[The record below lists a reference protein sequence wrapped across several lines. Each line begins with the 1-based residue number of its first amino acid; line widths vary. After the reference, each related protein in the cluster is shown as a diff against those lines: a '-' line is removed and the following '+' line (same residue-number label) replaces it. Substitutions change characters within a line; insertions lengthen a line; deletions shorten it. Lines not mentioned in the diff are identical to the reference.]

1 MNKVFEILN
10 VQPNITKSKV
20 FKVDLCLTTKKIQ
33 TDSYFRVSFCVNFF
47 EKKYSQILTTFNN
60 KRTKNIKL
68 TTSTKPKYQ
77 GNIILFETDIYGFD
91 INNLDLKYEGFIK
104 NNISLILD
112 NINKLFFNFNLQYS
126 SEIKPSAFSVFRIL
140 DSLKIIKA
148 DSITI
153 FDETKLEEFYPEV
166 FEIEGVVR

>member
-10 VQPNITKSKV
+10 VQPSITKSKI
-20 FKVDLCLTTKKIQ
+20 FKVDLHLSTKKIEAYN
-33 TDSYFRVSFCVNFF
+33 DFHINFRINFF
-47 EKKYSQILTTFNN
+47 EKKHSKILTTFNN
-60 KRTKNIKL
+60 KRSKNIKI
-68 TTSTKPKYQ
+68 TTSTKPKYH
-77 GNIILFETDIYGFD
+77 GSIILFETDIYGFD
-91 INNLDLKYEGFIK
+91 INNLDLKYEGFIQ

-148 DSITI
+148 DSITV

-166 FEIEGVVR
+166 FEIEGVFR

>member
-1 MNKVFEILN
+1 MNKIFEILN
-10 VQPNITKSKV
+10 VQPNITKSKI
-20 FKVDLCLTTKKIQ
+20 FKVDLCLSTKVFKTCI
-33 TDSYFRVSFCVNFF
+33 FFCVNFF
-47 EKKYSQILTTFNN
+47 EKKDSKILTTFNN
-60 KRTKNIKL
+60 KRTKDIKI

-91 INNLDLKYEGFIK
+91 INSLDLKYEGFIK

>member
-10 VQPNITKSKV
+10 VQPNITKSKI
-20 FKVDLCLTTKKIQ
+20 FKVDLCLSTKVFKTGI
-33 TDSYFRVSFCVNFF
+33 SFCVNFF
-47 EKKYSQILTTFNN
+47 EKKDSKILTTFNN
-60 KRTKNIKL
+60 KRTKDIKI

-77 GNIILFETDIYGFD
+77 GNVILFETDIYGFD
-91 INNLDLKYEGFIK
+91 INSLDLKYEGFIK

>member
-10 VQPNITKSKV
+10 VQPNITKSKI
-20 FKVDLCLTTKKIQ
+20 FKVDLFLSTKKIK
-33 TDSYFRVSFCVNFF
+33 TNISFCINFF
-47 EKKYSQILTTFNN
+47 EKKHSKILTTFNN
-60 KRTKNIKL
+60 KRTKDIKI

-126 SEIKPSAFSVFRIL
+126 SEIKPSAFSIFRIL

-153 FDETKLEEFYPEV
+153 FDETQLEEFYPEV
-166 FEIEGVVR
+166 FEIEGVFR

>member
-10 VQPNITKSKV
+10 VQPNITKSKI
-20 FKVDLCLTTKKIQ
+20 FKVDLHLSTKKIK
-33 TDSYFRVSFCVNFF
+33 TDISFRINFF
-47 EKKYSQILTTFNN
+47 EKKHSKILTKFNN
-60 KRTKNIKL
+60 KRSKNIKI

-77 GNIILFETDIYGFD
+77 GSIILFETDIYGFD
-91 INNLDLKYEGFIK
+91 INNLDLKYEGFIQ

-126 SEIKPSAFSVFRIL
+126 SEIKPSTFSVFRIL

-148 DSITI
+148 DSITV

-166 FEIEGVVR
+166 FEIEGVFR

>member
-10 VQPNITKSKV
+10 VQPNITKSKI
-20 FKVDLCLTTKKIQ
+20 FKVDLCLSTKIFK
-33 TDSYFRVSFCVNFF
+33 TDISFCVNFF
-47 EKKYSQILTTFNN
+47 EKKDSKILTTFNN
-60 KRTKNIKL
+60 KRTKDIKI

-91 INNLDLKYEGFIK
+91 INNLDLKYEGFIQ

>member
-20 FKVDLCLTTKKIQ
+20 FKVDLCLSTKKIK
-33 TDSYFRVSFCVNFF
+33 TDISFRINFF
-47 EKKYSQILTTFNN
+47 EKQKSKTFTTFNN
-60 KRTKNIKL
+60 KRTKNIQV
-68 TTSTKPKYQ
+68 TTYTKPKYQ
-77 GNIILFETDIYGFD
+77 SNIILFETDIYGFD

-166 FEIEGVVR
+166 FEIEGVFK

>member
-10 VQPNITKSKV
+10 VQPNITKSKI
-20 FKVDLCLTTKKIQ
+20 FKVDLCLSTKIFKTSI
-33 TDSYFRVSFCVNFF
+33 SFCVNFF
-47 EKKYSQILTTFNN
+47 EKKDSKILTTFNN
-60 KRTKNIKL
+60 KRTKDIKI

-91 INNLDLKYEGFIK
+91 INNLDLKYGGFIQ